1 MRLSVLAQ
9 VAAVLAHLVLIGG
22 QFVLLGPLIGSL
34 LGLPLMLVLYGLL
47 RAHRYSAA
55 AGSLLMLV
63 YLGGWSMEAFGQTPT
78 PPLIALMCA
87 ASVAAFV
94 SDLLFV
100 KWQAVEARAMRS
112 APAESSP
119 DASR

>member
-9 VAAVLAHLVLIGG
+9 IAAVLAHLLLIGG
-22 QFVLLGPLIGSL
+22 QFFLLGPLTGAL
-34 LGLPLMLVLYGLL
+34 LGAPLLLVLFGLL

-63 YLGGWSMEAFGQTPT
+63 YLGGWSMEAFGQTPA
-78 PPLIALMCA
+78 PPMIALMCA